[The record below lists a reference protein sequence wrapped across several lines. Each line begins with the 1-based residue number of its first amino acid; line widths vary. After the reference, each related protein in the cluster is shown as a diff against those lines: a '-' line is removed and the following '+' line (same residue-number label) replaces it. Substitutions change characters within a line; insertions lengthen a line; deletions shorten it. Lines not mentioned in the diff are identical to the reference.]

1 MIKETKKPK
10 ILFMFGGLPH
20 YLIAQLNKLHCTD
33 MFEVIVVVPAGKRA
47 TIGKGV
53 EENVKG
59 NLFQVVYTEEFITFY
74 KKPFHKNFSEI
85 LQTIQPDI
93 LVTMWPYVLG
103 FVLYPKLWKVVK
115 RLNIS
120 LVLKEI
126 PFMVPKLGESSS
138 FYKQN
143 PVFDENLVQ
152 EPNSGFFFLLKNFVI
167 ERLRKKYYSRL
178 SATVNYVEEAK
189 NILPTY
195 NFPPDKIFVTYNS
208 PDTDE
213 LFEAKA
219 AANLLPPLL
228 PENKH
233 RILHVGRLV
242 KWKKVDLLIQSVSRL
257 KNKYADI
264 ELVVIGKGPEENALK
279 KLAEELNISEKII
292 FAGGIYQ
299 TVQLAQYLKETSIYV
314 LAGMGGLSIN
324 EAMVCGKPIIC
335 SVCDGTEKHLVRN
348 GYNGYFFQDDSL
360 EDLSEK
366 IDLLLSNP
374 QKMNEMGENS
384 YKIIANEIN
393 INTVI
398 TKYIEAFNFVLKNK
412 K

>member
-1 MIKETKKPK
+1 
-10 ILFMFGGLPH
+10 
-20 YLIAQLNKLHCTD
+20 
-33 MFEVIVVVPAGKRA
+33 
-47 TIGKGV
+47 
-53 EENVKG
+53 
-59 NLFQVVYTEEFITFY
+59 
-74 KKPFHKNFSEI
+74 
-85 LQTIQPDI
+85 
-93 LVTMWPYVLG
+93 
-103 FVLYPKLWKVVK
+103 
-115 RLNIS
+115 
-120 LVLKEI
+120 
-126 PFMVPKLGESSS
+126 
-138 FYKQN
+138 
-143 PVFDENLVQ
+143 LVQ

-279 KLAEELNISEKII
+279 KLAEELKISEKII

-299 TVQLAQYLKETSIYV
+299 TVQLAQYLKESSIYV